1 MARISISA
9 AQPFIDL
16 RQIVSEISWSAYMLG
31 NHYWRRQGRGQMTS
45 EEREKHLK
53 EMHDLESMIWD
64 SYEKNDPI
72 RARVDKVIADI
83 ESVIVP
89 VIQQRPVGF
98 ILTDPVRQLVR
109 KGKDQ

>member
-1 MARISISA
+1 
-9 AQPFIDL
+9 
-16 RQIVSEISWSAYMLG
+16 
-31 NHYWRRQGRGQMTS
+31 
-45 EEREKHLK
+45 
-53 EMHDLESMIWD
+53 MIWD